1 MAARPYPRVRVC
13 VDRGGTFTDVYATVV
28 SAPGARPTAFAL
40 KLLSEDRANYPD
52 APTEG
57 IRRALARAGCAPAA
71 AGGAPV
77 ATDHLDEVRMGTTVA
92 TNALLER
99 AGAATGFVTT
109 RGMRD
114 VLAIGRQARPDIFD
128 LRVRKRPPL
137 YVAVVEAAERVRVV
151 RAGGDATALSLEV
164 EAALDE
170 AALRRDLAALRG
182 KGVRSVAVALMHSYG
197 APAHEAA
204 VKRVADD
211 LGFDH
216 VSLSSRLTPMVKIVA
231 RGYTAVVDAYL
242 TPGIREY
249 VAAFR
254 RGFVGGLEGVRV
266 QFMRSDGGLC
276 DIDEFSGYLAI
287 LSGPAGGVVGFSK
300 TAYAFSKAAA
310 AAAAAARGDEEG
322 AAGDP
327 APVIGFDMGG
337 TSTDVSRYAGRL
349 EHVFETE
356 TAGVTVQAPQLDI
369 TTVAAGGGSRLF
381 YRAGMFAVG
390 PESAGASP
398 GPVCYRKGGHLAVTD
413 ANLLLGRVIP
423 DLFPRIFGEN
433 ADQPLDVDAAR
444 AAFADLAA
452 EINLAAAG
460 SGGAAMTPEEVALGF
475 VRVANEAMCRP
486 IRQLT
491 EAKGHDV
498 RSHVLACFGG
508 AGGQHACAIARALGI
523 RTVHVHRYSGV
534 LSAYGIAL
542 ADSVAER
549 LQPLGE
555 RYAAGYAAALRILD
569 TAAEEAVE
577 ALEDRGFARS
587 AIAVERYLHLR
598 YDGTDFAIMVDAESA
613 SRYTA
618 AAAGGPAA
626 EMGDAAPHVNDDP
639 APDFAAAF
647 VDMYHHEHGFTIPDR
662 AIVIDDVRVRA
673 RGVSESTEAELAAAA
688 GGAAADGSAT
698 SAAAAATE
706 QLEPVMTVNA
716 YFAETG
722 GFAPTAVY
730 QRESLQPG
738 GAHAVGPAIV
748 VDNGATVVVE
758 PGCTA
763 RAVGTGDL
771 VIDVGAAA
779 DVASAS
785 AMRAAAS
792 AAAADDGAAVDRV
805 RLSVMAHRFM
815 GIAEQM
821 GRTLQR
827 TAISTN
833 IKERLDFSCAL
844 FSPTGSL
851 VANAPHIPVH
861 LGSMQ
866 DAVRHQ
872 SSILGASWKE
882 GEVLLCNHPIAGG
895 THLPDVTVITPVYY
909 DGIVVFYV
917 ASRGHQADIG
927 GIAPGSMPPFSRS
940 LDEEGMA
947 VESLKIVTDGIFQE
961 RALLEKLEGAGG
973 RCNRDVVSDIR
984 AQVAANKKGISLV
997 GDLIKSEGLETVH
1010 AYMNHIQTAAAD
1022 AVRAL
1027 LRRVSLDKNLPPIG
1041 ELHAEDCMDDGT
1053 AIKLAITIDR
1063 DAGTAVFDFEGTG
1076 PSVAGNTNAP
1086 RAIASS
1092 AVIYTLRCMV
1102 AEAIP
1107 MNQGCLDPVTVKLPA
1122 GSLLNPGPT
1131 CAVAGGNVL
1140 TSQRITDVILRA
1152 FDACAASQGCMGN
1165 FSFGN
1170 ASMGYYETIAGG
1182 SGAGPGWHGTSGV
1195 QCHMTNT
1202 QATDAE
1208 VLERRYPVVV
1218 REFGLRRG
1226 SGGAGEWRGG
1236 DGVVRT
1242 LEFTAPVSAS
1252 ILSERREYPPWGAA
1266 GGGNGKRGCNTLIR
1280 AGGQREDLGGKDTR
1294 DLEAG
1299 DCISICTPGGGG
1311 WGKPPSGIQ

>member
-1 MAARPYPRVRVC
+1 MASYASPPPTPPRPYPRVRVC
-13 VDRGGTFTDVYATVV
+13 IDRGGTFTDVYATVV
-28 SAPGARPTAFAL
+28 HAPGAAPTPVVL
-40 KLLSEDRANYPD
+40 KLLSEDPSSYAD

-57 IRRALARAGCAPAA
+57 IRRVLAHAGVRPGPAA
-71 AGGAPV
+71 AAGRLVDTA
-77 ATDHLDEVRMGTTVA
+77 HLDEIRMGTTVA

-99 AGAATGFVTT
+99 DGAATGFVTT
-109 RGMRD
+109 AGMRD
-114 VLAIGRQARPDIFD
+114 VLTIGRQARPDIFD
-128 LRVRKRPPL
+128 LRAARRPPL
-137 YVAVVEAAERVRVV
+137 YEAVVEARERMRIVRSEAHAAE
-151 RAGGDATALSLEV
+151 LSLEV
-164 EAALDE
+164 ETPLDE
-170 AALRRDLAALRG
+170 RALRRDLAALRAT
-182 KGVRSVAVALMHSYG
+182 GVRSLAVALMHAYA
-197 APAHEAA
+197 APAHEEAIAA
-204 VKRVADD
+204 VARD

-216 VSLSSRLTPMVKIVA
+216 VSLSSSLTPMVKIVS

-242 TPGIREY
+242 TPKIREY
-249 VAAFR
+249 VRSFR
-254 RGFVGGLEGVRV
+254 DGFVDGLDGVPV

-276 DIDEFSGYLAI
+276 AMNEFSGYLAI

-310 AAAAAARGDEEG
+310 AATAN
-322 AAGDP
+322 AAGP

-356 TAGVTVQAPQLDI
+356 TAGVTIQAPQLDI

-398 GPVCYRKGGHLAVTD
+398 GPVCYRNGGHLAVTD
-413 ANLLLGRVIP
+413 ANVVLGRVIP
-423 DLFPRIFGEN
+423 DLFPAIFGEN
-433 ADQPLDVDAAR
+433 ADQPLDVEAAK
-444 AAFADLAA
+444 AAFSDLAT
-452 EINLAAAG
+452 EINAAAG
-460 SGGAAMTPEEVALGF
+460 DGSVEMTPEEVALGF

-508 AGGQHACAIARALGI
+508 AGGQHACSIARALGI
-523 RTVHVHRYSGV
+523 RTVHVHKHSGV

-555 RYAAGYAAALRILD
+555 RYSVGYGSALQILDAAAD
-569 TAAEEAVE
+569 EAIE
-577 ALEDRGFARS
+577 ALEERGFARS

-598 YDGTDFAIMVDAESA
+598 YDGTDFAIMVDAE
-613 SRYTA
+613 TA
-618 AAAGGPAA
+618 ARHSVL
-626 EMGDAAPHVNDDP
+626 ERETR
-639 APDFAAAF
+639 PDFAAAF
-647 VDMYHHEHGFTIPDR
+647 VELYHHEHGFTIPDR
-662 AIVIDDVRVRA
+662 PIIIDDVRVRA
-673 RGVSESTEAELAAAA
+673 RGVSESTEAELLAAAA
-688 GGAAADGSAT
+688 GSGDDGNVAGGA
-698 SAAAAATE
+698 
-706 QLEPVMTVNA
+706 LEPLMRVNT
-716 YFAETG
+716 YFAETRG
-722 GFAPTAVY
+722 YTRTAVY
-730 QRESLQPG
+730 RRESLKSG
-738 GAHAVGPAIV
+738 GTPAVGPAIV
-748 VDNGATVVVE
+748 VDNDATVVVE
-758 PGCTA
+758 PGCVA

-771 VIDVGAAA
+771 VIDVGAMATPN
-779 DVASAS
+779 VAPTPLAPDTLVPEAPAS
-785 AMRAAAS
+785 EALP
-792 AAAADDGAAVDRV
+792 DGGVVDAPVDRV

-872 SSILGASWKE
+872 SELLGASWKE
-882 GEVLLCNHPIAGG
+882 GEVLLCNHPVAGG
-895 THLPDVTVITPVYY
+895 THLPDVTVITPVYNE
-909 DGIVVFYV
+909 GVVVFYV

-940 LDEEGMA
+940 LEDEGMA
-947 VESLKIVTDGIFQE
+947 IESLKIVTGGVFQE
-961 RALLEKLEGAGG
+961 RALLTELERAGG
-973 RCNRDVVSDIR
+973 RCNKDVVSDIR

-997 GDLIKSEGLETVH
+997 GELIQSEGLGRVH
-1010 AYMNHIQTAAAD
+1010 AYMKHIQTAAAD
-1022 AVRAL
+1022 AVRSL
-1027 LRRVSLDKNLPPIG
+1027 LRRVSLNNNLRPVDKLY
-1041 ELHAEDCMDDGT
+1041 AEDYMDDGT
-1053 AIKLAITIDR
+1053 VIRLAVTIDR
-1063 DAGTAVFDFEGTG
+1063 DAGSALFDFEGTG
-1076 PSVAGNTNAP
+1076 LSVAGNTNAP

-1107 MNQGCLDPVTVKLPA
+1107 MNQGCLDPVTIRLPA

-1152 FDACAASQGCMGN
+1152 FKACSASQGCMGN

-1170 ASMGYYETIAGG
+1170 GNMGYYETIAGG

-1202 QATDAE
+1202 RATDAE
-1208 VLERRYPVVV
+1208 VLERRYPVVL
-1218 REFGLRRG
+1218 REFGIRRD
-1226 SGGAGEWRGG
+1226 SGGAGHWRGG

-1242 LEFTAPVSAS
+1242 LEFSAPVSAS
-1252 ILSERREYPPWGAA
+1252 ILSERRVHWPWGAC
-1266 GGGNGKRGCNTLIR
+1266 GGGRGKRGLNTLIK
-1280 AGGQREDLGGKDTR
+1280 ADGQRINLGGKNTVDV
-1294 DLEAG
+1294 EAG
-1299 DCISICTPGGGG
+1299 DSICIETPGGGG
-1311 WGKPPSGIQ
+1311 WGKAVIDD